1 MMQIPVGKM
10 LRKLFN
16 SLLPVLILASSIPA
30 ASETKTGGGSYDDGA
45 NWTNP
50 GNVTGAGDN
59 NCATF
64 NGKAQDQIVLYNF
77 GFNIPSDATIDSIYV
92 YVDGYGTHAVAGKRD
107 FEVQLTKTGGGL
119 NSGVG
124 DLEENVRMPQALTCS
139 SSGEYSIEGN
149 GLWGTTWSY
158 SEINA
163 ISFGVIIKDDDT
175 GSSELGLDA
184 VKITVVYSEAGGAAN
199 SSSRRKKIPVVSGRI

>member
-1 MMQIPVGKM
+1 MQIPMGKM
-10 LRKLFN
+10 LRRLFN
-16 SLLPVLILASSIPA
+16 SLLPVLLMASLIRA

-64 NGKAQDQIVLYNF
+64 NDKTQDQIVLYNF
-77 GFNIPSDATIDSIYV
+77 GFNIPSDATIDSINL
-92 YVDGYGTHAVAGKRD
+92 YVDGYGTSAVAGKRD
-107 FEVQLTKTGGGL
+107 FEVQLTKTGGGV
-119 NSGVG
+119 NYGVG
-124 DLEENVRMPQALTCS
+124 DLEENVRMPQALTCGG
-139 SSGEYSIEGN
+139 SGEYLIEGN
-149 GLWGTTWSY
+149 GLWGITWSY
-158 SEINA
+158 NEINT

-175 GSSELGLDA
+175 NSSELGLDA

-199 SSSRRKKIPVVSGRI
+199 SSSRRKKIPVVSGRM